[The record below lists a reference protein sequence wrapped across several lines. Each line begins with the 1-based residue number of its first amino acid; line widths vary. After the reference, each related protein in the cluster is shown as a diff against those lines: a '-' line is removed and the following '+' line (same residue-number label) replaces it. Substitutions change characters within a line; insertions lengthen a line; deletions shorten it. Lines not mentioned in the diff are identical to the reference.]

1 MVLSSFFFSNGP
13 MDKFGISKIDES
25 MEYYKFLGSST
36 QNVAIKSNLDEIK
49 KKQFMSETI
58 ELCMVAQHICHTL
71 AFYLLT
77 NRFHLRR
84 KKEMYFN

>member
-13 MDKFGISKIDES
+13 MDKFGISKIDEF

-49 KKQFMSETI
+49 KNN
-58 ELCMVAQHICHTL
+58 L
-71 AFYLLT
+71 
-77 NRFHLRR
+77 
-84 KKEMYFN
+84 